1 MSSQDAAFLYAET
14 PSWHM
19 HVAALAIVD
28 PTSSDGRFTY
38 DALRSLTNER
48 LPSMPQFRWRLV
60 DVPLGVDRP
69 GWVEAEQLDL
79 DYHIRRVSV
88 PPPGAPGQLDDL
100 VATLVST
107 KLDRSR
113 PLWEMFVIDG
123 LHDGRVA
130 VLTKVHHSL
139 IDGISGAGLTE
150 IIMDITPEPRAA
162 PAAATDAIGGDA
174 PHQLQLLA
182 RGALRTAVRTPIRLA
197 RFGAQSVRQGVSAVT
212 RLGQGDGLALP
223 YTAPRTHLN
232 GEFTSRRVLARATLS
247 MDRVQA
253 VKNGINARSADAGSA
268 ATRLT
273 LNDLVLALV
282 AGALR
287 DYLTVEDDLPDQ
299 PLVVQVPVSLR
310 SDADRNAVGSKV
322 GSMFASLATHL
333 EDPIERLH
341 AIRESTAAGKALARA
356 LGEHRAIGVTETVSP
371 GLLGLAARL
380 VTAMHLE
387 RAPSAVNLV
396 VSNVPGPQMPL
407 FMCGAP
413 VEGFFPMGPLL
424 LGMGVNITVFSHD
437 RQIDVGVFA
446 CPDLVADP
454 KAIADR
460 FEDALTDLE
469 TALASA

>member
-1 MSSQDAAFLYAET
+1 
-14 PSWHM
+14 M
-19 HVAALAIVD
+19 HVAALAVID
-28 PTSSDGRFTY
+28 PSSSDGRFSY
-38 DALRSLTNER
+38 DALRALTSER

-247 MDRVQA
+247 MDRVQS
-253 VKNGINARSADAGSA
+253 VKNRINARSTDTGAP

-287 DYLTVEDDLPDQ
+287 DYLVVEDDLPEQ

-371 GLLGLAARL
+371 GLLGLAARV

-460 FEDALTDLE
+460 FEDALVALE
-469 TALASA
+469 TALAAV